1 MTFIMVTS
9 KYPLHKAD
17 EVIKVFLEKKLP
29 EVPDYMKRISIWGVA
44 DFGPKNYSVYEVPND
59 KLHDAILALATR
71 YNGFRKIKGF
81 KYKIEPL
88 ATVEESLP
96 TFKPV

>member
-1 MTFIMVTS
+1 MVTS

-17 EVIKVFLEKKLP
+17 EVIKVFLENKLP
-29 EVPDYMKRISIWGVA
+29 EVADFVKRINIFGTA
-44 DFGPKNYSVYEVPND
+44 DFGTKTYALYEGPNDRVYE
-59 KLHDAILALATR
+59 ALLSIGTR
-71 YNGFRKIKGF
+71 YNGFRVIEGF
-81 KYKIEPL
+81 NYKMEPL